1 MPSDPTAP
9 EAGHSTAALIAQAF
23 ETLDALRRA
32 GRLADAERLGLQLVG
47 EFPDLAEAWNRLGVV
62 QAELGQG
69 LQAVASLERA
79 IELAPRDPSHRANLA
94 EVLRRGGLAA
104 RALGHGQAAVELDP
118 NHVASRVNLAY
129 ALLDVKRAADALPHF
144 EHACQRDPH
153 HPQAWF
159 GRGRALVALRRRSEA
174 AQALEHCTTLAP
186 EDPELRLALSN
197 VRRMLGQLEEARTE
211 ADRAALIWP
220 AHPAVTLARAD
231 VLIEQGR
238 SATAEA
244 VLREG
249 LRAAPHAA
257 GLAYRLALTVLDQGR
272 YPEGFALYES
282 RLQLGPGD
290 VSNPIRQPLQRRP
303 VWQGESLRGKGLLV
317 LTEQGFGDHIQFCR
331 YVPRLAASG
340 AEVILGV
347 PPPLQDLMRTL
358 SGTAVLTRLDEIRSQ
373 AYDHWT
379 FVGSLPHRLG
389 VDATNV
395 GTPGPYLSA
404 DPLRRQAWRQRLAR
418 RPERARIGLVWGG
431 RPEADYER
439 RRAVPFEM
447 LARLGEHADV
457 AWYALQSGDRSGD
470 AQAHADRIAVEVLTP
485 AELGTF
491 ADTAALLAELD
502 LLITVDTAFCH
513 LAGAIGAPAW
523 LMLPTA
529 PDWRWSLQ
537 EDRTPWYPS
546 VRIFRQPSP
555 GDWAGMLAQLSQ
567 ALRQA
572 LDQPAG
578 AARFSPP

>member
-1 MPSDPTAP
+1 MPSDSPAA
-9 EAGHSTAALIAQAF
+9 EAGHSTAALVAQAF

-32 GRLADAERLGLQLVG
+32 GRLADAERLGQQVVG
-47 EFPDLAEAWNRLGVV
+47 EFPELAEAWNRLGVV
-62 QAELGQG
+62 QAELAQG

-94 EVLRRGGLAA
+94 EVLRRAGLPG
-104 RALGHGQAAVELDP
+104 RALGHGQAAVDLDP
-118 NHVASRVNLAY
+118 DHVASRVNLGY
-129 ALLDVKRAADALPHF
+129 ALLDCRRPAEALPHF
-144 EHACQRDPH
+144 ERACERDPR

-159 GRGRALVALRRRSEA
+159 GRGRTLAALRRLDEA
-174 AQALEHCTTLAP
+174 AQALEHCATLAP

-197 VRRMLGQLEEARTE
+197 VRRMLGQLEEARAQ
-211 ADRAALIWP
+211 ADRAAVVWP

-238 SATAEA
+238 SAAAEA

-249 LRAAPHAA
+249 LRAAPGVA

-303 VWQGESLRGKGLLV
+303 FWQGEPLRGKGLLV

-331 YVPRLAASG
+331 FVPRLAAAG

-358 SGTAVLTRLDEIRSQ
+358 SGTAVLTHLDEIRSQ
-373 AYDHWT
+373 AFDYWT

-389 VDATNV
+389 VDAATLAT
-395 GTPGPYLSA
+395 GGPYLGA
-404 DPLRRQAWRQRLAR
+404 DPHRRHAWRQRLAR
-418 RPERARIGLVWGG
+418 QPARARIGLVWGG
-431 RPEADYER
+431 RPDADYER
-439 RRAVPFEM
+439 RRSVPFEL
-447 LARLGEHADV
+447 LARLGEETQV
-457 AWYALQSGDRSGD
+457 AWYALQSGDRARD
-470 AQAHADRIAVEVLTP
+470 VQAQRERIAVEVLTP
-485 AELGTF
+485 EELGTF

-502 LLITVDTAFCH
+502 LLITVDTAYCH
-513 LAGAIGAPAW
+513 LAGAIGTPVW

-529 PDWRWSLQ
+529 PDWRWQLQ
-537 EDRTPWYPS
+537 GEQSPWYPS

-555 GDWAGMLAQLSQ
+555 GDWAGLLGQLSQ
-567 ALRQA
+567 ALRLA
-572 LDQPAG
+572 LQQPPG
-578 AARFSPP
+578 PGRFAPA